1 MTESTGPLAISS
13 ACSEIWFRSVPEP
26 LRFMTSA
33 GLGNIAFFGIDQ
45 VLYKSVIVPLTKDAP
60 KFYQRN
66 KESISFFF
74 AYLIQV
80 GFQHLLNAIFVYGID
95 TISTAEKYLDTL
107 VLTYST
113 YSIAL
118 VGSTIGNALL
128 MRQGIPKNVAF
139 WSTIFGFGILN
150 FFLLK
155 YLISTKKAAEDSQEQ
170 LVVQEAKSA
179 PAGKRLPFKKVRG
192 GAQKIW
198 SDISYGSLFERIL
211 APNDLLL
218 QRVRQMGPRVTYI
231 DKEE

>member
-1 MTESTGPLAISS
+1 MTESSGPLAIST

-33 GLGNIAFFGIDQ
+33 SLGNIAFFGIDQ

-60 KFYQRN
+60 KFYQKN

-118 VGSTIGNALL
+118 VGSTVGNALL

-155 YLISTKKAAEDSQEQ
+155 YLISTKKADEDAQEQ
-170 LVVQEAKSA
+170 LVVPEAKSA
-179 PAGKRLPFKKVRG
+179 PRAPVKTFRG
-192 GAQKIW
+192 GAQEIW
-198 SDISYGSLFERIL
+198 SDFSYGSLFERIL
-211 APNDLLL
+211 APNDMLL

>member
-1 MTESTGPLAISS
+1 MTESTSHLAISS
-13 ACSEIWFRSVPEP
+13 ACSELWFRSVPEP

-107 VLTYST
+107 LLTYSS

-128 MRQGIPKNVAF
+128 MKQGIPKNVAF

-150 FFLLK
+150 FFLLR
-155 YLISTKKAAEDSQEQ
+155 YLISTKRAAEDAQEQ
-170 LVVQEAKSA
+170 LIVQEAKSA
-179 PAGKRLPFKKVRG
+179 PARNRAIFKTVRG
-192 GAQKIW
+192 GAQEIW
-198 SDISYGSLFERIL
+198 LDFSYGSLFERIL
-211 APNDLLL
+211 SRNDLML
-218 QRVRQMGPRVTYI
+218 QRVKLMGPRITHI
-231 DKEE
+231 EK